1 MDNITIKFDEDY
13 IIETTYDFSP
23 MRKNTFTKKSKDE
36 LSGRDLQNKINEKSK
51 KLGLTF
57 GRQATLT
64 KAERFHIVDHEYKI
78 LYKKDSEFTLKPGI
92 NILVGDNGCGKSTLI
107 KLLIKSNLDKLR
119 GLTVY
124 NVDMEKSNP
133 KITKPDPDNGTTY
146 SAQQISNIFMWSVES
161 HGETREGVLLSVLS
175 NEFDML
181 ILDEPEQGLSLRN
194 QLKYLNKLKETGKP
208 IIISTHSK
216 TFIENVDEV
225 FDVEKM
231 KWIKSKDYL
240 NNINE
245 KVDFIDVI
253 TNQLDKWIDS
263 SEKTAEIFRNSNLIT
278 SALSSE
284 GMAQA
289 YWNIKQFID
298 VNKK

>member
-1 MDNITIKFDEDY
+1 MVNLTIKFDDDY
-13 IIETTYDFSP
+13 IIETTYDFSL

-36 LSGRDLQNKINEKSK
+36 LSGRDLKNKINAKSK
-51 KLGLTF
+51 ELGLTS

-64 KAERFHIVDHEYKI
+64 KAERFRIVEHEYKI
-78 LYKKDSEFTLKPGI
+78 LYKKDSEFTLKNGI
-92 NILVGDNGCGKSTLI
+92 NLLVGDNGCGKSTLI
-107 KLLIKSNLDKLR
+107 NVLIKANLDKLK

-124 NVDMEKSNP
+124 NVDMEKANP
-133 KITKPDPDNGTTY
+133 KISTPDPDNGTAH
-146 SAQQISNIFMWSVES
+146 SIQQVSNMFMWSVES

-225 FDVEKM
+225 FDVETM
-231 KWIKSKDYL
+231 KWVNSNEYL
-240 NNINE
+240 NSIN
-245 KVDFIDVI
+245 
-253 TNQLDKWIDS
+253 N
-263 SEKTAEIFRNSNLIT
+263 
-278 SALSSE
+278 
-284 GMAQA
+284 
-289 YWNIKQFID
+289 
-298 VNKK
+298 